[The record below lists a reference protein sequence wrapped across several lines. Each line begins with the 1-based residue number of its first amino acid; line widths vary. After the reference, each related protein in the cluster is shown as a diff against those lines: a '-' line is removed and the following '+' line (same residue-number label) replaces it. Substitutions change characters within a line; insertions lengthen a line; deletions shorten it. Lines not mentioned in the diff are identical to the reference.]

1 MDFDTQQQKLES
13 FARIAETLVD
23 NLFNYAQVSGDFEKY
38 KKSYYNDITDLQTL
52 IDELKTPINNLQTSI
67 EDYHKEEKEKLYNNF
82 ITEKYLKNCMDSFI
96 VEHEL
101 YDSYS
106 ESWRYYY
113 AGQNIKEFS
122 ETTLFEPYIQTLE
135 KINNI
140 YGIKVVIQQL
150 QEVKEFDKAKVLKKR
165 LKRFSKQEMT
175 K

>member
-23 NLFNYAQVSGDFEKY
+23 NLFKYAQVSEDFEMY

-52 IDELKTPINNLQTSI
+52 IDEIKTPIDNLKNSI

-113 AGQNIKEFS
+113 AGQNMKEFS
-122 ETTLFEPYIQTLE
+122 ETRLFEPYIQTLE

-140 YGIKVVIQQL
+140 HGIKVVIQQL

-165 LKRFSKQEMT
+165 LKRFLKEEMT